1 MTTAYGDISPRTA
14 AYVAKE
20 LLKRALPFLVLERFG
35 QSKPIPR
42 NQTNAIKFRR
52 YEAIP
57 IDTTP
62 LVEGVTPAS
71 VRLTHT
77 DVTATLKQYG
87 KLVTIT
93 DLIFDTHEDPVLKEA
108 TMILAEQ
115 AAQTLETVRYNVLK
129 AGTVVQYTNGTSRTD
144 VNTVIDK
151 TTIRKAVRALERQ
164 DARKFTSILK
174 STPNYD
180 THPIQPAY
188 WAVVHVD
195 WDGDLRDTPGMIRA
209 EKYGTEP
216 PIEMEIGSIEGVRFV
231 KSTIFT
237 SITGSNAGGTP
248 GSMVSADGS
257 NADVYL
263 TLVFGRDAYGIVP
276 LKGEGAITPMVVN
289 PKPSD
294 SDPMAQRG
302 HVSWKAYHVAVILNE
317 SWMVRIESAA
327 TD

>member
-1 MTTAYGDISPRTA
+1 MTTTYGDISPRTA
-14 AYVAKE
+14 AYAARE

-35 QSKPIPR
+35 QSRPIPK
-42 NQTNAIKFRR
+42 NETKSVKFRR

-71 VRLTHT
+71 VKLTHT

-87 KLVTIT
+87 KLTTIT
-93 DLIFDTHEDPVLKEA
+93 DVILDTHEDPVLKEA
-108 TMILAEQ
+108 VLILGEQ
-115 AAQTLETVRYNVLK
+115 AAQTLETVRFNVLK
-129 AGTVVQYTNGTSRTD
+129 AGTNVQYTNGSARTA

-151 TTIRKAVRALERQ
+151 STIRKAVRALERQ
-164 DARKFTSILK
+164 NARKFTSIVK
-174 STPNYD
+174 SSTNYD

-188 WAVVHVD
+188 WAVCHVD
-195 WDGDLRDTPGMIRA
+195 LDGDLRDVAGFIGA

-216 PIEMEIGSIEGVRFV
+216 PIEMEIGSIEGVRFI

-237 SITGSNAGGTP
+237 AFTGSAAGGTP
-248 GSMVSADGS
+248 GSMISTDGS
-257 NADVYL
+257 NADVYP

-276 LKGEGAITPMVVN
+276 LKGEGAVTPMVVN

-317 SWMVRIESAA
+317 AWMVRIESAA

>member
-1 MTTAYGDISPRTA
+1 MTTLYGDISPRTA

-35 QSKPIPR
+35 QSKPIPK
-42 NQTNAIKFRR
+42 NETNAIKFRR

-71 VRLTHT
+71 VKLTKT
-77 DVTATLKQYG
+77 DITATLKQYG
-87 KLVTIT
+87 KLTTIT
-93 DLIFDTHEDPVLKEA
+93 DLVFDTHEDPVLKEA
-108 TMILAEQ
+108 TLILAEQ

-129 AGTVVQYTNGTSRTD
+129 AGTAIQYTNGAARAS

-164 DARKFTSILK
+164 NARKFTSILK
-174 STPNYD
+174 SSANYD

-188 WAVVHVD
+188 WGVCHVD
-195 WDGDLRDTPGMIRA
+195 LDGDLRDVAGFIGA

-231 KSTIFT
+231 KSTIF
-237 SITGSNAGGTP
+237 SSFLAGG
-248 GSMVSADGS
+248 GSTSTMVSSDS
-257 NADVYL
+257 TSADVYP

-317 SWMVRIESAA
+317 AWMVRIESAA

>member
-129 AGTVVQYTNGTSRTD
+129 AGTVVQYTNGSTRSA

-164 DARKFTSILK
+164 NARKFTSILK

-195 WDGDLRDTPGMIRA
+195 LDGDLRDIPGMISA

-237 SITGSNAGGTP
+237 SITGSSAGGTP

-317 SWMVRIESAA
+317 AWMVRIESAA